1 MDANKILSS
10 KREVACPLYIETG
23 FAAPVVNGL
32 SEASKG
38 LCAETVGPRVGRKD
52 VPEILTQ
59 V

>member
-10 KREVACPLYIETG
+10 KWEVACPLYIEMD
-23 FAAPVVNGL
+23 FAVPVVKGL
-32 SEASKG
+32 SKASKG
-38 LCAETVGPRVGRKD
+38 LCAEMVGPRVGRKD